1 MECVSW
7 SSNYTTQTHFS
18 ASHINVKMKF
28 CATLYINMLI
38 NMLMIARQTEPT
50 VYIDYLILFIR
61 KTNVPLVSNV
71 Q

>member
-18 ASHINVKMKF
+18 VLHINVKMKF

-50 VYIDYLILFIR
+50 VYIDYSILFIR